1 MWISLSKE
9 VLGEIIEHNVPL
21 NSALL
26 YIVEGL
32 VPLLSAFCKQLR
44 SHSSAGLSGNDLLTS
59 EIKDILIAVG
69 HNLGV
74 RYNMHTVHLMLF
86 LRN

>member
-32 VPLLSAFCKQLR
+32 VPLLSVFCKQLR
-44 SHSSAGLSGNDLLTS
+44 SHSSTGLSGNELLTS
-59 EIKDILIAVG
+59 EIKDTLITVG

-74 RYNMHTVHLMLF
+74 CYTI
-86 LRN
+86 